1 MARWLVVV
9 ACAWAGLAPAAE
21 AQSLGDIAKKEGERR
36 KTVKASGK
44 VYTNDSLRPEPPP
57 SPGSIPAAV
66 STGSTPS
73 AEPAPSAPSSSG
85 ESAQGNAKDEAYWQ
99 NRLKDA
105 REQLDRSQALV
116 AALESQINGLT
127 TDFVNRDDP
136 AQRAGI
142 AAKRDK
148 AMAELDRLKKEVA
161 QSTQNISDI
170 QEEGRRAG
178 VPAGWL
184 R

>member
-9 ACAWAGLAPAAE
+9 ALAWAGLAQVAE

-36 KTVKASGK
+36 KTVKSSGK

-57 SPGSIPAAV
+57 SPGSIPATA
-66 STGSTPS
+66 SPTSS
-73 AEPAPSAPSSSG
+73 EPAPAAPATPG
-85 ESAQGNAKDEAYWQ
+85 ESGPGAPKDEAYWQ
-99 NRLKDA
+99 NRLKGA
-105 REQLDRSQALV
+105 REQLERAEAFV

-142 AAKRDK
+142 ATKRDK
-148 AMAELDRLKKEVA
+148 AMAELERMKKEIA
-161 QSTQNISDI
+161 QHTQNIADI